1 MPKKVTGFVGFAD
14 GQKKSIRVPET
25 FITDLL
31 PQVDDLAEL
40 KLALHALFLLNTQES
55 EMRYVRGDD
64 LRADELLLASLNLDS
79 DLRTPSA
86 ALEDALERNVA
97 RNTLI
102 RVEVEIR
109 TVTGH
114 RIWEDIYF
122 LNTAKGRQA
131 AAMVRQGKVGGLRAV
146 SPEEARMKVE
156 RPNLFVLYEQN
167 IGMLT
172 PLIADQLRDMERT
185 YPPDWITEAFDIS
198 VASNKRALRYIQAI
212 LKRWETEGKDDG
224 KEPERDSTES
234 RRQKYIR
241 EEPDDIPFE

>member
-1 MPKKVTGFVGFAD
+1 MPKKVTGFIGFAD
-14 GQKKSIRVPET
+14 GQKKTIRVPET

-31 PQVDDLAEL
+31 PQIDDLAEL
-40 KLALHALFLLNTQES
+40 KLALHAIFLLNTQEA

-64 LRADELLLASLNLDS
+64 LRADNLLLASLNLDS

-122 LNTAKGRQA
+122 LNTTKGREA
-131 AAMVRQGKVGGLRAV
+131 AAKVRQGQVSGLRAV

-167 IGMLT
+167 IGALT
-172 PLIADQLRDMERT
+172 PILADELRDAEQT
-185 YPPDWITEAFDIS
+185 YPPAWIEEAIKLA
-198 VASNKRALRYIQAI
+198 VTNNVRRWRYIQAI
-212 LKRWETEGKDDG
+212 LERWHQEGRQDALGQRDTQRDLQRQVP
-224 KEPERDSTES
+224 PE
-234 RRQKYIR
+234 Y
-241 EEPDDIPFE
+241 DDIVQH